1 METARI
7 LLVGILAALGL
18 MALGL
23 GGFVLSAP
31 SHPTRRAGHTTRVTQ
46 RR

>member
-7 LLVGILAALGL
+7 LLVGILAALGF

-31 SHPTRRAGHTTRVTQ
+31 SRPTRRAGHPTRVTQ

>member
-7 LLVGILAALGL
+7 LLVGVLAALGL
-18 MALGL
+18 MALGF

-31 SHPTRRAGHTTRVTQ
+31 SHPTRRVGHTTRVTQ